1 MYRRS
6 PVKKLSSFQI
16 IILGFL
22 GLILVGTLLLML
34 PASSSRRLCCFSSD
48 LRDLR
53 LRTHIGIGY
62 RMIKVE

>member
-34 PASSSRRLCCFSSD
+34 PVSSSRRWCCSYSD
-48 LRDLR
+48 SRDLR
-53 LRTHIGIGY
+53 LQTHIGIGY